1 MFWKLSEFRDNG
13 NDPRDPEE
21 AGHMRA
27 TESPECLP
35 GRKKYEC
42 DDQETIFDAMGDTQY
57 YSNILLNSSRL

>member
-1 MFWKLSEFRDNG
+1 
-13 NDPRDPEE
+13 
-21 AGHMRA
+21 MRA

-42 DDQETIFDAMGDTQY
+42 GDQETIFDAMGDTQY